1 MTGSLLGLRIPGFAL
16 AALRAALLL
25 ALPAGVCTAD
35 DFFEERV
42 RPVLVERCQACHDSQ
57 AKMGGLDLSSP
68 EGFAAGVSG
77 EPLLDSEDPTA
88 SLLLQV
94 VGYEAKV
101 KMPPMGKLSAE
112 ELATLRQWVE
122 TGGAWPGAPPAG
134 VSVRREQGI
143 TAADR
148 SHWAFRPV
156 RDPAPPEVEHK
167 DWVRNP
173 IDNFV
178 LARLEDAML
187 APAAPA
193 EKLKLL
199 RRVTYDLIGLPPTPG
214 EIAEFEADS
223 SPGAF
228 DRVVER
234 LLASPHYGERWGRH
248 WLDVARY
255 AESTGMDEDH
265 GYPYAW
271 RYRDYVV
278 DAFNSDL
285 PYDRFVIEQI
295 AGDLLP
301 PAAGEE
307 VNERGIVATGLLALG
322 PKPLAQQD
330 RVQMI
335 YDVVD
340 EQIDVVSKAF
350 LGLTVTCARCHD
362 HKFDPILTT
371 DYYAMAAIFANT
383 KAFRNLGRPG
393 SVSYLHYSPLEPRQY
408 EAHQAHRERTWRK
421 RLEMEEALA
430 ADLAGR
436 RSELGEHMADYL
448 ITAFELIKQGASS
461 SEQASRRALNSEI
474 QQRWIELLTDS
485 TAQHWQAWRDAA
497 PSTIAAVAQEYQDAY
512 LAAQA
517 DRLESLAKWRDR
529 FRTEAELDRN
539 LPRRPPVNADEFPVY
554 AEAALDGGPFDLPD
568 SAPVAAL
575 RAEWKLLEDSQPES
589 GPMAS
594 AVVDL
599 KDPLEQRVF
608 IRGDHHNKGELVP
621 RRFPLVLAGEEQP
634 EIETVSGRLELA
646 RWIASP
652 DNPLTARVMVNR
664 IWQGHFGQGLVRSP
678 NNWGRTGEPPTHP
691 ELLDWL
697 ASRFIESGWS
707 VKAMH
712 RLILG
717 SNAYR
722 MSVAAA
728 DGAAEADPENRLL
741 SRFNLQRLSV
751 EAIRDGMLAIAGDL
765 DLTLGGNLMAPD
777 ARRPNVEPDDTLRR
791 TLYIPVRRGSVL
803 ALLST
808 FDFGDATTPGAGR
821 TTTNVAPQALYVRNS
836 EFVRN
841 KAAQLSELV
850 LAASDSESNRLADV
864 YLRVLGRRPTADEA
878 DAALT
883 YMANMSERL
892 DSAGAAWTSFCHV
905 LLSNNEFLYLE

>member
-1 MTGSLLGLRIPGFAL
+1 ML
-16 AALRAALLL
+16 AVPAA
-25 ALPAGVCTAD
+25 VCTAD
-35 DFFEERV
+35 DFFEKQV
-42 RPVLVERCQACHDSQ
+42 RPVFVERCQACHGSQ
-57 AKMGGLDLSSP
+57 TKMGGLDLSSAA
-68 EGFAAGVSG
+68 GFAAGAAGQPLVS
-77 EPLLDSEDPTA
+77 SENPAD

-94 VGYEAKV
+94 ASYGGKI
-101 KMPPMGKLSAE
+101 KMPPTGKLSDE
-112 ELATLRQWVE
+112 ELSTLRQWAE
-122 TGGAWPGAPPAG
+122 AGGNWPGAESA
-134 VSVRREQGI
+134 VRTTKGI

-148 SHWAFRPV
+148 EHWAFQPV
-156 RDPAPPEVEHK
+156 LDPAPPEVK
-167 DWVRNP
+167 DRGWVRNP
-173 IDNFV
+173 VDRFV
-178 LARLEDAML
+178 LARLEAARL

-199 RRVTYDLIGLPPTPG
+199 RRVTYDLIGLPPTPA

-223 SPGAF
+223 SPEAF

-234 LLASPHYGERWGRH
+234 LLASSQYGERWGRH

-285 PYDRFVIEQI
+285 PYDRFVIEQV

-301 PAAGEE
+301 PSSGER
-307 VNERGIVATGLLALG
+307 VNSRGIVATGLLALG

-362 HKFDPILTT
+362 HKFDPILQT
-371 DYYAMAAIFANT
+371 DYYSMAAIFANT

-393 SVSYLHYSPLEPRQY
+393 SVSYLHYSPLEPERY
-408 EAHQAHRERTWRK
+408 EAYQSHRERAWRK

-436 RSELGEHMADYL
+436 QRELGERMADYL
-448 ITAFELIKQGASS
+448 TAAFESTRQGESANERTLDSDI
-461 SEQASRRALNSEI
+461 L
-474 QQRWIELLTDS
+474 QRWMELLGSS
-485 TAQHWQAWRDAA
+485 TSEHWQAWRDATPA
-497 PSTIAAVAQEYQDAY
+497 TITDVAKEYQDEY
-512 LAAQA
+512 LAAQSSW
-517 DRLESLAKWRDR
+517 RESLTAWRDR
-529 FRTEAELDRN
+529 FRREAEFDRN
-539 LPRRPPVNADEFPVY
+539 LPGRPRVNSTEFPVY
-554 AEAALDGGPFDLPD
+554 AEAALDGGPFDVPEA
-568 SAPVAAL
+568 APVAEL
-575 RAEWKLLEDSQPES
+575 RAEWKRLEDSQPES

-599 KDPLEQRVF
+599 TEPLEQHVF
-608 IRGDHHNKGELVP
+608 LRGDHHNKGELVP
-621 RRFPLVLAGEEQP
+621 RRFPVVLAGEDQP
-634 EIETVSGRLELA
+634 AVETTSGRLELA

-652 DNPLTARVMVNR
+652 DHPLTARVMVNR
-664 IWQGHFGQGLVRSP
+664 IWQGHFGEGLVRSS
-678 NNWGRTGEPPTHP
+678 NNWGRTGETPTHP

-697 ASRFIESGWS
+697 ASRFVESGWS

-722 MSVAAA
+722 MSVAARA
-728 DGAAEADPENRLL
+728 GVAEADPENSLL

-751 EAIRDGMLAIAGDL
+751 EAMRDSMLAVSGDL
-765 DLTLGGNLMAPD
+765 DLALGGNLMADQP
-777 ARRPNVEPDDTLRR
+777 AKERPNIDPDDTARR
-791 TLYIPVRRGSVL
+791 TLYVPVRRGSVL
-803 ALLST
+803 TLLST
-808 FDFGDATTPGAGR
+808 FDFGDATTPGEGR
-821 TTTNVAPQALYVRNS
+821 QSTNVAPQALFVRNS
-836 EFVRN
+836 QFVRDR
-841 KAAQLSELV
+841 AAALSELV
-850 LAASDSESNRLADV
+850 LAASTAESDRLTDA

-878 DAALT
+878 DAAST
-883 YMANMSERL
+883 YMARMRERL
-892 DSAGAAWTSFCHV
+892 DSADSAAAAWASFCHV
-905 LLSNNEFLYLE
+905 LLSSNEFLYLE